1 MKESSAKTIDLG
13 KESGLV
19 YGAVQALLD
28 YMYKATLELTTD
40 NVYDILFAA
49 DYLQV
54 TAVLEICCKFIVE
67 EVVNNNLCIENY
79 LRICSVADRHGLVE
93 IREEAEH
100 KLALIFSDV
109 AETSEFKEQMTLEEF
124 QRLLVRDDLGC
135 PSETFVFRAVLG
147 WVEFNKETRLCYVA
161 DLLRNVR
168 LALVDI
174 EVMITELGESGL
186 QEIPECKT
194 MLFEA
199 SLYHNRRSSTS
210 KFAQEYGKP
219 RFESK
224 VIVN

>member
-1 MKESSAKTIDLG
+1 
-13 KESGLV
+13 
-19 YGAVQALLD
+19 
-28 YMYKATLELTTD
+28 
-40 NVYDILFAA
+40 
-49 DYLQV
+49 
-54 TAVLEICCKFIVE
+54 
-67 EVVNNNLCIENY
+67 
-79 LRICSVADRHGLVE
+79 
-93 IREEAEH
+93 
-100 KLALIFSDV
+100 
-109 AETSEFKEQMTLEEF
+109 MTL
-124 QRLLVRDDLGC
+124 V
-135 PSETFVFRAVLG
+135 ETFVFRAVLG